1 MNSIKKC
8 HECPAFNKS
17 LFKDFSPSLIEWLS
31 EHKTFKAYQK
41 TDQLFEQ
48 GQAVH
53 GLFCH
58 AEGLVKVVQ
67 KDENKKVRF
76 ARLVLPGDSSG
87 HRSLFVSST
96 YRGSASVLSET
107 ACGCFVSSED
117 ISYLLLKNP
126 DFAKSLIEKIS
137 RELKRSE
144 DSQMASKEKTL
155 RSRLAQLLFDLGEN
169 FSIKINEEDVLI
181 NAEITKRDMAA
192 ILMVAE
198 ESVIRIMS
206 EMARDGFIDYQDK
219 KILIKNLSKMFDQT
233 KY

>member
-1 MNSIKKC
+1 MSC
-8 HECPAFNKS
+8 ADCPIFKKS
-17 LFKDFSPSLIEWLS
+17 LFKDFSPELIKWLDQ
-31 EHKTFKAYQK
+31 HKKFNHYQK
-41 TDQLFEQ
+41 SQIMFEQ
-48 GQAVH
+48 GQVVE

-87 HRSLFVSST
+87 HRSLFVSAT
-96 YRGSASVLSET
+96 YRGSASVLSEE

-126 DFAKSLIEKIS
+126 EFAQALIEKIAN
-137 RELKRSE
+137 ELKRSE
-144 DSQMASKEKTL
+144 DSQIASKEKTL
-155 RSRLAQLLFDLGEN
+155 RSRLAQLLFELGQE
-169 FSIKINEEDVLI
+169 FSIKLNDEDVLI
-181 NAEITKRDMAA
+181 KAEITKRDIAA

-198 ESVIRIMS
+198 ESVIRLMS
-206 EMARDGFIDYQDK
+206 EMAKDGFVDYQDK
-219 KILIKNLSKMFDQT
+219 KIIIKNLSKMLEQT